1 MMMPSDI
8 REFHSRHLE
17 ILMKWGKIHL
27 LQPGKNG
34 LLKDLE
40 ETWNLLESLNDFPGA
55 DLEILEK
62 KVTLA
67 LDRLNSLTPDIQPDE
82 VPEIQSALRMLDG
95 IVFLIES
102 LECFPGAADFPEDF
116 HGKTEEMLHKLTI
129 DQETLP
135 LRLIPMNPWRREM
148 LKTIPRDAHY
158 LFPWY
163 FEWTDLPENLF
174 DLLADHWEDIL
185 RGEASALG
193 LNIATLNALLAALQ
207 TDPLLLCR
215 IQQDADLLRLLPHA
229 IRESLSLRLFAIS
242 ETERVNITGSN
253 TLGKKDIHAAC
264 LTLTAPIFS
273 EAERI
278 GRLFLAAFC
287 SPFPDDR
294 QRLDLLS
301 IVEDFLK
308 QPDCA
313 HTDGI
318 IGKLCQWHE
327 GRMSD
332 EKLSRVAFKQWG
344 KNLARA
350 RKRSPKAIT
359 YPASSFWDAIETLRR
374 AGISARKENRMF
386 SQICQK
392 ISELASA
399 FFSPKII
406 AATATAC
413 LVIFITIY
421 TRQDYEQLQ
430 QVPPAPMKSE
440 DAVEKAAVP
449 ESQSLRRE
457 VKKKDAMS
465 LPGKAE
471 RMERFSP
478 APVSEQTGPGPS
490 LSLAP
495 AVPEKQKSLPSE
507 TKRIQ
512 RKVRNIKSPTV
523 SEGKEEDADQAELR
537 IPDEKA
543 APLAPLPATEFKPK
557 TQFHDL
563 DSVARESLHFKTRLD
578 KIDLDHLKLVAILD
592 SDAGRSAVL
601 EDAYG
606 NEYAVVRGM
615 ALGRN
620 SGHVKEILS
629 DRIIVEEKIETASGE
644 IMTRRREL
652 WLQKSSD

>member
-1 MMMPSDI
+1 MMASDTK
-8 REFHSRHLE
+8 EFHSQHLE
-17 ILMKWGKIHL
+17 LLMKWGEHHL

-34 LLKDLE
+34 LLQDLAK
-40 ETWNLLESLNDFPGA
+40 TWKTLDSPSDFLDS

-62 KVTLA
+62 KVMLA
-67 LDRLNSLTPDIQPDE
+67 LEQLNRLTSDIHRDE
-82 VPEIQSALRMLDG
+82 EPEIQSALRILDG
-95 IVFLIES
+95 IIFLVES
-102 LECFPGAADFPEDF
+102 LECFPGSADFPEHF
-116 HGKTEEMLHKLTI
+116 QRKAEEVLHKITI

-135 LRLIPMNPWRREM
+135 LRLIPLNHWRREM
-148 LKTIPRDAHY
+148 LETIPPDAHY

-163 FEWTDLPENLF
+163 CEWADLPENLF

-193 LNIATLNALLAALQ
+193 LDIATLNALLAALQ

-242 ETERVNITGSN
+242 ETERANITGSN

-332 EKLSRVAFKQWG
+332 GKLSRVAFKQWG

-374 AGISARKENRMF
+374 AGISARKERMF

-399 FFSPKII
+399 LFSPKII

-430 QVPPAPMKSE
+430 QVPPAPLKSE

-478 APVSEQTGPGPS
+478 APVSEQTEPEPA
-490 LSLAP
+490 LAPAP

-507 TKRIQ
+507 TKRTQ

-557 TQFHDL
+557 TQFHDP

-578 KIDLDHLKLVAILD
+578 KIDLDHLKLVAILG

-606 NEYAVVRGM
+606 NEYTVVRGM